1 MTPAPISGVNQSQA
15 AGRTHLVPYRSLN
28 PDFILKTITRLK
40 ARIHERFPDRGL
52 AAVADELSQLAEDET
67 GRARRLSRPNIA
79 LRLLVTLIIVAAL
92 CALAYGAWSYRLDA
106 IQTETETF
114 HIFQGVEALINIAL
128 LTVAGIFFLV
138 TLEARMKRNAVL
150 KRLSQLRSI
159 AHIIDMHQLTK
170 DPTVALHGAAATQSS
185 PVRDLSAFELLR
197 YLDYCA
203 EMLSLTGKLAAV
215 YLEHSDDPVVIGAV
229 GEFENLT
236 TDLTQK
242 VWQKITVLESSARF
256 QAEADVARKTGGG
269 DAGTEAEDTS
279 ALPPFLQ

>member
-1 MTPAPISGVNQSQA
+1 M
-15 AGRTHLVPYRSLN
+15 PYRSLN
-28 PDFILKTITRLK
+28 PDFILKTIKRLN
-40 ARIHERFPDRGL
+40 ARVHERFPDRGL
-52 AAVADELSQLAEDET
+52 AAVADELNQLAEEET
-67 GRARRLSRPNIA
+67 GRARRLSRPNFA

-92 CALAYGAWSYRLDA
+92 SALAYGAWTYRLDA
-106 IQTETETF
+106 MQTETETF
-114 HIFQGVEALINIAL
+114 HLFQGVEALINIAL
-128 LTVAGIFFLV
+128 LTVAGIFFLA
-138 TLEARMKRNAVL
+138 TLEARTKRAAVL

-170 DPTVALHGAAATQSS
+170 DPTVALHGAAQTQSS
-185 PVRDLSAFELLR
+185 PVRDLSAFQLLR

-236 TDLTQK
+236 TDLTLK

-256 QAEADVARKTGGG
+256 QAEADVARAKGG
-269 DAGTEAEDTS
+269 DEGGAEAADTE